1 MGKKLIQ
8 VQYFSKKIDI
18 ISLVNP
24 IPGIDPRA
32 SAMLNI
38 SFSDISLKDRFQ
50 ITKFIHA
57 LSVEDLSG
65 HLNQISPYALPVVI
79 PGLLIRPPVEK
90 ETEKLCSDC
99 CLLRCLAIE

>member
-1 MGKKLIQ
+1 MGKQLIR

-38 SFSDISLKDRFQ
+38 SFSDISLKDHFQ

-57 LSVEDLSG
+57 PPVEDLSG
-65 HLNQISPYALPVVI
+65 HLNQISP
-79 PGLLIRPPVEK
+79 
-90 ETEKLCSDC
+90 
-99 CLLRCLAIE
+99 